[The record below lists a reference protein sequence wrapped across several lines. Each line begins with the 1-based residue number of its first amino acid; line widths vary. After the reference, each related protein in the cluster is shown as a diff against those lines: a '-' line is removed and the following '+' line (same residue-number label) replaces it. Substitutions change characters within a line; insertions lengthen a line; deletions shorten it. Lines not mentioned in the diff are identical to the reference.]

1 MSGKLNLLMSLFIA
15 VLFVVLTPGVLVSL
29 PPKGSLLTKAAVHG
43 VVFAAVFHFT
53 HRAVWRMT
61 TQGFQDVPK
70 VNNIAATPSNTLPVV
85 SPPSTNAVLR
95 KA

>member
-29 PPKGSLLTKAAVHG
+29 PSKGSLLTKAAVHG

-61 TQGFQDVPK
+61 TQGFQNMPSANGAPAA
-70 VNNIAATPSNTLPVV
+70 NNQLPVV
-85 SPPSTNAVLR
+85 TPPANNATLR

>member
-1 MSGKLNLLMSLFIA
+1 MSLFIA

-61 TQGFQDVPK
+61 TQGFQNMPTVPG
-70 VNNIAATPSNTLPVV
+70 VPANTLPVV
-85 SPPSTNAVLR
+85 SPPSNNAVLR